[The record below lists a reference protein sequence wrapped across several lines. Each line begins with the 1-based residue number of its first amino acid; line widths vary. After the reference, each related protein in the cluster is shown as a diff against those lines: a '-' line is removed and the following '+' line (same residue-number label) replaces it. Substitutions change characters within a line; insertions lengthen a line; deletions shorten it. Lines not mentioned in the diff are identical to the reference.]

1 MNSSAT
7 VLIVDDN
14 PINLKLVRVLL
25 STSGFDVHTAGNAE
39 QAMESLKTLRPHL
52 ILMDIQL
59 PGMDGLTLARNLKA
73 RTEFREVPI
82 IALTAYA
89 MKGDD
94 ERAVASGC
102 SGYISKPI
110 DTRNFVSQISR
121 YLPPGHAP
129 SPPPGTIG

>member
-1 MNSSAT
+1 MNSGAI

-39 QAMESLKTLRPHL
+39 QALESLKTLRPHL

-82 IALTAYA
+82 VALTAYA

-94 ERAVASGC
+94 ARAMASGC

-121 YLPPGHAP
+121 YLPPGPAP